1 MIIVQQIWYK
11 QFFGWSWQILFG
23 ITTLCMGYGLA
34 GLSRRFL
41 VWPAS
46 MIWPGTL
53 VVSALVDQRMAWSY
67 RR

>member
-1 MIIVQQIWYK
+1 M
-11 QFFGWSWQILFG
+11 LFG

-46 MIWPGTL
+46 MIWPGDL
-53 VVSALVDQRMAWSY
+53 VVSSPVNNHTHSRSWAIYIYIYFVVADS
-67 RR
+67 